1 MQLLISTTEYEIITP
16 QPNEQEKKMTQQ
28 TIRSRRNAY
37 SIIGEAVTATSAR
50 DAAQQAG
57 LDWHVQLADVQALA
71 VTNDGVNTL
80 EVPSTFATV
89 RTNKDATQSVLG
101 TVGGRYKVFQ
111 NDEMFSGLDAL
122 VDSGDARYAFAGEVK
137 GGAQVYMVLELP
149 NEVKIANDPH
159 ACYLVARTSHDG
171 STALQ
176 ISPSVTRLRCTNQ
189 IAGIFSKTGTYTLK
203 HTTNAEFKIEDIK
216 RIIPVTYEGIKFYEL
231 IGNKLI
237 NEKLTD
243 AEVDTIFKK
252 MWDLPSIIEQT
263 PYAMLSAG
271 QKRQFNTATV
281 ARATARN
288 IYRGETGT
296 QEELRGTRF
305 GAFQAIVEYAD
316 HYSHK
321 AESVRAERIITGSA
335 DRIKSKALTLLTK
348 GI

>member
-1 MQLLISTTEYEIITP
+1 
-16 QPNEQEKKMTQQ
+16 MTQQ

-71 VTNDGVNTL
+71 VSNDGVNTL
-80 EVPSTFATV
+80 EVPSTFATI
-89 RTNKDATQSVLG
+89 RTNKDNTQSVLG

-189 IAGIFSKTGTYTLK
+189 IAGIFAKAGTYTLR
-203 HTTNAEFKIEDIK
+203 HTTNAEFKIEDIR
-216 RIIPVTYEGIKFYEL
+216 RIIPVTYEGIKAYEL

-243 AEVDTIFKK
+243 TEVDAIFKK

-263 PYAMLSAG
+263 PYGMLSAG
-271 QKRQFNTATV
+271 QKRQFNAATV
-281 ARATARN
+281 DRATARN

-316 HYSHK
+316 HFSHK

-335 DRIKSKALTLLTK
+335 DRIKSKALALLTK

>member
-1 MQLLISTTEYEIITP
+1 
-16 QPNEQEKKMTQQ
+16 
-28 TIRSRRNAY
+28 
-37 SIIGEAVTATSAR
+37 
-50 DAAQQAG
+50 
-57 LDWHVQLADVQALA
+57 
-71 VTNDGVNTL
+71 
-80 EVPSTFATV
+80 
-89 RTNKDATQSVLG
+89 
-101 TVGGRYKVFQ
+101 
-111 NDEMFSGLDAL
+111 MFSGLDAL

-189 IAGIFSKTGTYTLK
+189 IAGIFAKAGTYTLR
-203 HTTNAEFKIEDIK
+203 HTTNAEFKIEDIR
-216 RIIPVTYEGIKFYEL
+216 RIIPVTYEGIKAYEL

-243 AEVDTIFKK
+243 AEVDAIFKK

-263 PYAMLSAG
+263 PYGMLSAG

-316 HYSHK
+316 HFSHK

-335 DRIKSKALTLLTK
+335 DRIKSKALALLTK

>member
-1 MQLLISTTEYEIITP
+1 
-16 QPNEQEKKMTQQ
+16 MTQQ

-71 VTNDGVNTL
+71 VSNDGVNTL

-89 RTNKDATQSVLG
+89 RTNKDNTQSVLG

-176 ISPSVTRLRCTNQ
+176 IAPSVTRLRCTNQ
-189 IAGIFSKTGTYTLK
+189 IAGIFSKSATYTLK
-203 HTTNAEFKIEDIK
+203 HTTNAEFKIEDIRK
-216 RIIPVTYEGIKFYEL
+216 IIPVTYTGIEFYETV
-231 IGNKLI
+231 GNKLLQ
-237 NEKLTD
+237 EKLTD
-243 AEVDTIFKK
+243 IEVDNIFKK
-252 MWDLPSIIEQT
+252 MWSLPSVIEQS
-263 PYAMLSAG
+263 PYALLTTG
-271 QKRQFNTATV
+271 QKRQFNSAM
-281 ARATARN
+281 TARQSAKG
-288 IYRGETGT
+288 IYMGETGT
-296 QEELRGTRF
+296 QEELYGTAF
-305 GAFQAIVEYAD
+305 GVFQSVVEYAD
-316 HYSHK
+316 HFSHK
-321 AESVRAERIITGSA
+321 SEATRAERIITGSA
-335 DRIKSKALTLLTK
+335 DRIKSKALDLLMK
-348 GI
+348 G

>member
-1 MQLLISTTEYEIITP
+1 
-16 QPNEQEKKMTQQ
+16 MTQL

-37 SIIGEAVTATSAR
+37 SIIGEQVTATSAK

-71 VTNDGVNTL
+71 VSNDGVNTL
-80 EVPSTFATV
+80 EVPSTFATI
-89 RTNKDATQSVLG
+89 RTNKDNTQSVLG

-122 VDSGDARYAFAGEVK
+122 VDSGDARYAYAGEVK

-189 IAGIFSKTGTYTLK
+189 IAGIFAKAGTYTLR
-203 HTTNAEFKIEDIK
+203 HTTNAEFKIEDIR
-216 RIIPVTYEGIKFYEL
+216 RIIPVTYEGIKAYEL

-243 AEVDTIFKK
+243 AEVDAIFKK

-316 HYSHK
+316 HFSHK
-321 AESVRAERIITGSA
+321 AESVRAERIVTGSA
-335 DRIKSKALTLLTK
+335 DRIKSKALALLTK

>member
-1 MQLLISTTEYEIITP
+1 
-16 QPNEQEKKMTQQ
+16 MTQL

-37 SIIGEAVTATSAR
+37 SIIGEQVTATSAK

-71 VTNDGVNTL
+71 VSNDGVNTL

-122 VDSGDARYAFAGEVK
+122 VDSGDARYAYAGEVK

-189 IAGIFSKTGTYTLK
+189 IAGIFAKAGTYTLR
-203 HTTNAEFKIEDIK
+203 HTTNAEFKIEDIR
-216 RIIPVTYEGIKFYEL
+216 RIIPVTYEGIKAYEL

-243 AEVDTIFKK
+243 AEVDAIFKK

-263 PYAMLSAG
+263 PYGMLSAG
-271 QKRQFNTATV
+271 QKRQFNAATV

-316 HYSHK
+316 HFSHK

-335 DRIKSKALTLLTK
+335 DRIKSKALALLTK

>member
-1 MQLLISTTEYEIITP
+1 
-16 QPNEQEKKMTQQ
+16 MTQL

-37 SIIGEAVTATSAR
+37 SIIGEQVTATSAK

-71 VTNDGVNTL
+71 VSNDGVNTL

-122 VDSGDARYAFAGEVK
+122 VDSGDARYAYAGEVK

-189 IAGIFSKTGTYTLK
+189 IAGIFAKAGTYTLR

-216 RIIPVTYEGIKFYEL
+216 RIIPVTYEGIKAYEL

-243 AEVDTIFKK
+243 AEVDVIFKK

-263 PYAMLSAG
+263 PYGMLSAG

-316 HYSHK
+316 HFSHK

-335 DRIKSKALTLLTK
+335 DRIKSKALALLTK

>member
-1 MQLLISTTEYEIITP
+1 
-16 QPNEQEKKMTQQ
+16 MTQL

-37 SIIGEAVTATSAR
+37 SIIGEQVTATSAK

-71 VTNDGVNTL
+71 VSNDGVNTL
-80 EVPSTFATV
+80 EVPSTFATI
-89 RTNKDATQSVLG
+89 RTNKDNTQSVLG

-122 VDSGDARYAFAGEVK
+122 VDSGDARYAYAGEVK

-189 IAGIFSKTGTYTLK
+189 IAGIFAKAGTYTLR
-203 HTTNAEFKIEDIK
+203 HTTNAEFKIEDIR
-216 RIIPVTYEGIKFYEL
+216 RIIPVTYEGIKAYEL

-243 AEVDTIFKK
+243 AEVDAIFKK

-263 PYAMLSAG
+263 PYGMLSAG

-316 HYSHK
+316 HFSHK

-335 DRIKSKALTLLTK
+335 DRIKSKALALLTK

>member
-1 MQLLISTTEYEIITP
+1 
-16 QPNEQEKKMTQQ
+16 MTQQ

-71 VTNDGVNTL
+71 VSNDGVNTL

-89 RTNKDATQSVLG
+89 RTNKDNTQSVLG

-189 IAGIFSKTGTYTLK
+189 IAGIFAKAGTYTLR
-203 HTTNAEFKIEDIK
+203 HTTNAEFKIEDIR
-216 RIIPVTYEGIKFYEL
+216 RIIPVTYEGIKAYEL

-243 AEVDTIFKK
+243 TEVDAIFKK

-316 HYSHK
+316 HFSHK

-335 DRIKSKALTLLTK
+335 DRIKSKALALLTK

>member
-1 MQLLISTTEYEIITP
+1 
-16 QPNEQEKKMTQQ
+16 MTQV

-37 SIIGEAVTATSAR
+37 SIIGEQVTATSAR
-50 DAAQQAG
+50 DAAKQAG

-89 RTNKDATQSVLG
+89 RTNKDNTQSVLG

-122 VDSGDARYAFAGEVK
+122 VDSGDARYAYAGEVK

-149 NEVKIANDPH
+149 NKVKIANDPH

-189 IAGIFSKTGTYTLK
+189 IAGIFAKAGTYTLR
-203 HTTNAEFKIEDIK
+203 HTTNAEFRIEDIK
-216 RIIPVTYEGIKFYEL
+216 RIIPVTYEGIKAYEL

-243 AEVDTIFKK
+243 TEVDAIFKK

-263 PYAMLSAG
+263 PYGMLSAG
-271 QKRQFNTATV
+271 QKRQFNTATI

-316 HYSHK
+316 HFSHK
-321 AESVRAERIITGSA
+321 AETVRAERIITGTA
-335 DRIKSKALTLLTK
+335 DRIKSKALALLTK

>member
-1 MQLLISTTEYEIITP
+1 MSTVISNP
-16 QPNEQEKKMTQQ
+16 RR
-28 TIRSRRNAY
+28 RSAY
-37 SIIGEAVTATSAR
+37 RIIGEAVTATSAK

-111 NDEMFSGLDAL
+111 NEEMFSGLDAL
-122 VDSGDARYAFAGEVK
+122 VDSGDARYAYAGEVR

-159 ACYLVARTSHDG
+159 SCYLVARTSHDG

-176 ISPSVTRLRCTNQ
+176 ISPSIQRLRCTNQ
-189 IAGIFSKTGTYTLK
+189 IAGIFAKAGTYTLK
-203 HTTNAEFKIEDIK
+203 HTTNAKFRIEDIK
-216 RIIPVTYEGIKFYEL
+216 
-231 IGNKLI
+231 
-237 NEKLTD
+237 EKLTD
-243 AEVDTIFKK
+243 EEVDNIFNK
-252 MWDLPSIIEQT
+252 MWSIPSIIENS
-263 PYAMLSAG
+263 PYALLSAG
-271 QKRQFNTATV
+271 QKRQFNSATV
-281 ARATARN
+281 ARATAKA
-288 IYRGETGT
+288 IYRGDTGT
-296 QEELRGTRF
+296 QEELYGTRF
-305 GAFQAIVEYAD
+305 GVFQSIVEYAD

-321 AESVRAERIITGSA
+321 AESVRAERIVTGSA
-335 DRIKSKALTLLTK
+335 DRIKSKALELLTK

>member
-1 MQLLISTTEYEIITP
+1 
-16 QPNEQEKKMTQQ
+16 MTQL

-37 SIIGEAVTATSAR
+37 SIIGEQVTATSAK

-71 VTNDGVNTL
+71 VSNDGVNTL

-122 VDSGDARYAFAGEVK
+122 VDSGDARYAYAGEVK

-189 IAGIFSKTGTYTLK
+189 IAGIFAKAGTYTLR
-203 HTTNAEFKIEDIK
+203 HTTNAEFKIEDIR
-216 RIIPVTYEGIKFYEL
+216 RIIPVTYEGIKAYEL

-243 AEVDTIFKK
+243 TEVDAIFKK
-252 MWDLPSIIEQT
+252 MFDLPSIIEQT
-263 PYAMLSAG
+263 PYGMLSAG

-281 ARATARN
+281 ARATVRN

-316 HYSHK
+316 HFSHK
-321 AESVRAERIITGSA
+321 AESVRAERIVTGSA
-335 DRIKSKALTLLTK
+335 DRIKSKALALLTK

>member
-1 MQLLISTTEYEIITP
+1 
-16 QPNEQEKKMTQQ
+16 MTQQ

-71 VTNDGVNTL
+71 VSNDGVNTL
-80 EVPSTFATV
+80 EVPSTFATI
-89 RTNKDATQSVLG
+89 RTNKDNTQSVLG

-122 VDSGDARYAFAGEVK
+122 VDSGDARYAYAGEVK

-189 IAGIFSKTGTYTLK
+189 IAGIFAKAGTYTLR
-203 HTTNAEFKIEDIK
+203 HTTNAEFKIEDIR
-216 RIIPVTYEGIKFYEL
+216 RIIPVTYEGIKAYEL

-243 AEVDTIFKK
+243 AEVDAIFKK

-263 PYAMLSAG
+263 PYGMLSAG

-316 HYSHK
+316 HFSHK

-335 DRIKSKALTLLTK
+335 DRIKSKALALLTK

>member
-1 MQLLISTTEYEIITP
+1 
-16 QPNEQEKKMTQQ
+16 MTQL

-37 SIIGEAVTATSAR
+37 SIIGEQVTATSAK

-71 VTNDGVNTL
+71 VSNDGVNTL

-122 VDSGDARYAFAGEVK
+122 VDSGDARYAYAGEVK

-189 IAGIFSKTGTYTLK
+189 IAGIFAKAGTYTLR

-216 RIIPVTYEGIKFYEL
+216 RIIPVTYEGIKAYEL

-243 AEVDTIFKK
+243 AEVDAIFKK

-263 PYAMLSAG
+263 PYGMLSAG

-316 HYSHK
+316 HFSHK

-335 DRIKSKALTLLTK
+335 DRIKSKALALLTK

>member
-1 MQLLISTTEYEIITP
+1 
-16 QPNEQEKKMTQQ
+16 MTQL

-37 SIIGEAVTATSAR
+37 SIIGEQVTATSAK

-71 VTNDGVNTL
+71 VSNDGVNTL
-80 EVPSTFATV
+80 EVPSTFATI
-89 RTNKDATQSVLG
+89 RTNKDNTQSVLG

-122 VDSGDARYAFAGEVK
+122 VDSGDARYAYAGEVK

-189 IAGIFSKTGTYTLK
+189 IAGIFAKAGTYTLR
-203 HTTNAEFKIEDIK
+203 HTTNAEFKIEDIR
-216 RIIPVTYEGIKFYEL
+216 RIIPVTYEGIKAYEL

-243 AEVDTIFKK
+243 AEVDAIFKK

-263 PYAMLSAG
+263 PYGMLSAG
-271 QKRQFNTATV
+271 QKRQFNAATV

-316 HYSHK
+316 HFSHK
-321 AESVRAERIITGSA
+321 AESVRAERIVTGSA
-335 DRIKSKALTLLTK
+335 DRIKSKALALLTK

>member
-1 MQLLISTTEYEIITP
+1 MSNL
-16 QPNEQEKKMTQQ
+16 
-28 TIRSRRNAY
+28 TINSRRNAY
-37 SIIGEAVTATSAR
+37 SIIGEEVTATSAR
-50 DAAQQAG
+50 DAATQAG
-57 LDWHVQLADVQALA
+57 LNWHVSLADVQALA
-71 VTNDGVNTL
+71 VSDTGVSQL
-80 EVPSTFATV
+80 EVPNTFATI
-89 RTNKDATQSVLG
+89 RTNNDNTQSVLG

-111 NDEMFSGLDAL
+111 NDEMFSALDLL
-122 VDSGDARYAFAGEVK
+122 VDSGDARYAYAGDVK

-176 ISPSVTRLRCTNQ
+176 ISPSIQRLRCTNQ
-189 IAGIFSKTGTYTLK
+189 IAGIFAKTGTYTLK

-237 NEKLTD
+237 NEKISD
-243 AEVDTIFKK
+243 AEVDAIFNK
-252 MWDLPSIIEQT
+252 MWSIPNIIENS
-263 PYAMLSAG
+263 PYSMLSAG
-271 QKRQFNTATV
+271 QKRQYNSAVV
-281 ARATARN
+281 ARQTAKA

-296 QEELRGTRF
+296 QEELKGTRF
-305 GAFQAIVEYAD
+305 GVFQSIVEYAD

-321 AESVRAERIITGSA
+321 ADSVRAERIITGSA
-335 DRIKSKALTLLTK
+335 DRIKSKALDLLTK

>member
-1 MQLLISTTEYEIITP
+1 
-16 QPNEQEKKMTQQ
+16 MTQL

-37 SIIGEAVTATSAR
+37 SIIGEQVTATSAK

-71 VTNDGVNTL
+71 VSNDGVNTL

-111 NDEMFSGLDAL
+111 NEEMFSGLDAL

-176 ISPSVTRLRCTNQ
+176 ISPSIQRLRCTNQ
-189 IAGIFSKTGTYTLK
+189 IAGIFAKAGTYTLR
-203 HTTNAEFKIEDIK
+203 HTTNAEFKIEDIR
-216 RIIPVTYEGIKFYEL
+216 RIIPVTYEGIKAYEL

-243 AEVDTIFKK
+243 TEVDAIFKK
-252 MWDLPSIIEQT
+252 MFDLPSIIEQT
-263 PYAMLSAG
+263 PYGMLSAG

-281 ARATARN
+281 ARATVRN

-316 HYSHK
+316 HFSHK

-335 DRIKSKALTLLTK
+335 DRIKSKALALLTK

>member
-1 MQLLISTTEYEIITP
+1 
-16 QPNEQEKKMTQQ
+16 MTQL

-37 SIIGEAVTATSAR
+37 SIIGEQVTATSAK

-71 VTNDGVNTL
+71 VSNDGVNTL

-122 VDSGDARYAFAGEVK
+122 VDSGDARYAYAGEVK

-189 IAGIFSKTGTYTLK
+189 IAGIFAKAGTYTLR
-203 HTTNAEFKIEDIK
+203 HTTNAEFKIEDIR
-216 RIIPVTYEGIKFYEL
+216 RIIPVTYEGIKAYEL

-243 AEVDTIFKK
+243 AEVDAIFKK

-316 HYSHK
+316 HFSHK

-335 DRIKSKALTLLTK
+335 DRIKSKALALLTK

>member
-1 MQLLISTTEYEIITP
+1 
-16 QPNEQEKKMTQQ
+16 MTQL

-37 SIIGEAVTATSAR
+37 SIIGEQVTATSAK

-71 VTNDGVNTL
+71 VSNDGVNTL

-122 VDSGDARYAFAGEVK
+122 VDSGDARYAYAGEVK

-189 IAGIFSKTGTYTLK
+189 IAGIFAKAGTYTLR
-203 HTTNAEFKIEDIK
+203 HTTNAEFKIEDIR
-216 RIIPVTYEGIKFYEL
+216 RIIPVTYEGIKAYEL

-243 AEVDTIFKK
+243 TEVDAIFKK

-316 HYSHK
+316 HFSHK

-335 DRIKSKALTLLTK
+335 DRIKSKALALLTK

>member
-1 MQLLISTTEYEIITP
+1 
-16 QPNEQEKKMTQQ
+16 MTQL

-37 SIIGEAVTATSAR
+37 SIIGEQVTATSAK

-71 VTNDGVNTL
+71 VSNDGVNTL
-80 EVPSTFATV
+80 EVPSTFATI
-89 RTNKDATQSVLG
+89 RTNKDNTQSVLG

-122 VDSGDARYAFAGEVK
+122 VDSGDARYAYAGEVK

-189 IAGIFSKTGTYTLK
+189 IAGIFAKAGTYTLR
-203 HTTNAEFKIEDIK
+203 HTTNAEFKIEDIR
-216 RIIPVTYEGIKFYEL
+216 RIIPVTYEGIKAYEL

-243 AEVDTIFKK
+243 AEVDAIFKK

-263 PYAMLSAG
+263 PYGMLSAG
-271 QKRQFNTATV
+271 QKRQFNAATV

-316 HYSHK
+316 HFSHK

-335 DRIKSKALTLLTK
+335 DRIKSKALALLTK

>member
-1 MQLLISTTEYEIITP
+1 MSTVISNP
-16 QPNEQEKKMTQQ
+16 RR
-28 TIRSRRNAY
+28 RSAY
-37 SIIGEAVTATSAR
+37 RIIGEAVTATSAK

-111 NDEMFSGLDAL
+111 NEEMFSGLDAL
-122 VDSGDARYAFAGEVK
+122 VDSGDARYAFAGEVR

-159 ACYLVARTSHDG
+159 SCYLVARTSHDG

-176 ISPSVTRLRCTNQ
+176 ISPSIQRLRCTNQ
-189 IAGIFSKTGTYTLK
+189 IAGIFAKAGTYTLK
-203 HTTNAEFKIEDIK
+203 HTTNAKFRIEDIK

-243 AEVDTIFKK
+243 EEVDNIFNK
-252 MWDLPSIIEQT
+252 MWSIPSIIENS
-263 PYAMLSAG
+263 PYALLSAG
-271 QKRQFNTATV
+271 QKRQFNSATV
-281 ARATARN
+281 ARATAKA
-288 IYRGETGT
+288 IYRGDTGT
-296 QEELRGTRF
+296 QEELYGTRF
-305 GAFQAIVEYAD
+305 GVFQSIVEYAD

-321 AESVRAERIITGSA
+321 AESVRAERIVTGSA
-335 DRIKSKALTLLTK
+335 DRIKSKALELLTK

>member
-1 MQLLISTTEYEIITP
+1 
-16 QPNEQEKKMTQQ
+16 
-28 TIRSRRNAY
+28 
-37 SIIGEAVTATSAR
+37 
-50 DAAQQAG
+50 
-57 LDWHVQLADVQALA
+57 
-71 VTNDGVNTL
+71 
-80 EVPSTFATV
+80 
-89 RTNKDATQSVLG
+89 VLG

-122 VDSGDARYAFAGEVK
+122 VDSGEARYAFAGEVK

-176 ISPSVTRLRCTNQ
+176 ISPSIQRLRCTNQ
-189 IAGIFSKTGTYTLK
+189 IAGIFAKAGTYTLK
-203 HTTNAEFKIEDIK
+203 HTTNAEFRIEDIK
-216 RIIPVTYEGIKFYEL
+216 RIIPVTYEGIKAYEL

-237 NEKLTD
+237 DEKLTD
-243 AEVDTIFKK
+243 AEVDDIFKK
-252 MWDLPSIIEQT
+252 MWDIPTIIEQT

-281 ARATARN
+281 ARATASA

-305 GAFQAIVEYAD
+305 GAFQAVVEYAD

-321 AESVRAERIITGSA
+321 TDEVRAERIITGSA
-335 DRIKSKALTLLTK
+335 DRIKSKALALLTK

>member
-1 MQLLISTTEYEIITP
+1 
-16 QPNEQEKKMTQQ
+16 MTQQ

-71 VTNDGVNTL
+71 VSNDGVNTL
-80 EVPSTFATV
+80 EVPSTFATI
-89 RTNKDATQSVLG
+89 RTNKDNTQSVLG

-122 VDSGDARYAFAGEVK
+122 VDSGDARYAYAGEVK

-189 IAGIFSKTGTYTLK
+189 IAGIFAKAGTYTLR
-203 HTTNAEFKIEDIK
+203 HTTNAEFKIEDIR
-216 RIIPVTYEGIKFYEL
+216 RIIPVTYEGIKAYEL

-243 AEVDTIFKK
+243 AEVDAIFKK

-263 PYAMLSAG
+263 PYGMLSAG
-271 QKRQFNTATV
+271 QKRQFNAATV

-316 HYSHK
+316 HFSHK

-335 DRIKSKALTLLTK
+335 DRIKSKALALLTK